1 VDDFAAVISGLS
13 AAEVGAFVKQTLKSA
28 PTMVAYGNLSA
39 LPRYDA
45 VAKRLA

>member
-1 VDDFAAVISGLS
+1 VAS
-13 AAEVGAFVKQTLKSA
+13 FVKQTLKST
-28 PTMVAYGNLSA
+28 PTMVAYGNLSS